1 MKNSSDII
9 FLYLLCSLVSAIT
22 LSIFCMISMGL
33 ANFSL
38 LGTLIYALIFF
49 LFYLIVGSPIQF
61 KLNKKPKKFNIIYL
75 IIYGFGS
82 AIVTAIITKF
92 YGYENPFVSLNFYL
106 IFILSAIIFWIFD
119 SVFLQDKTS

>member
-1 MKNSSDII
+1 
-9 FLYLLCSLVSAIT
+9 
-22 LSIFCMISMGL
+22 MGL
-33 ANFSL
+33 AYFSL
-38 LGTLIYALIFF
+38 LGTVIYALIFF
-49 LFYLIVGSPIQF
+49 LIYLIVGSPIQF
-61 KLNKKPKKFNIIYL
+61 KLNKKPQKFNIIYL

-119 SVFLQDKTS
+119 SVFLQNKTS